1 MDPQAKLELD
11 RLSGN
16 SNLEKQ
22 GTPRGLLSVQ
32 WIWRTWASTKK
43 VYVRE

>member
-22 GTPRGLLSVQ
+22 ACSKGMAFCPVDLG
-32 WIWRTWASTKK
+32 W
-43 VYVRE
+43 